1 MDSAPAVQKGSHK
14 PVRRAKTEKHP
25 LVAVVGP
32 CASGKTLL
40 VRALRAHGY
49 NAREVAQEH
58 SYVPTM
64 WQRITQPDLL
74 IYLDNS
80 WEIARQRRPTD
91 AGADWWAE
99 LAQRL
104 HHARQHAD
112 IYINTDELTP
122 QEVLERA
129 LAFLKSFPFP
139 PNWKGKENSQERNE
153 NTSHLMQDVAGLGR

>member
-1 MDSAPAVQKGSHK
+1 MRQ
-14 PVRRAKTEKHP
+14 AKNEKYP
-25 LVAVVGP
+25 LIAVVGP

-40 VRALRAHGY
+40 VQALRAQGY

-74 IYLDNS
+74 VYLDNS

-112 IYINTDELTP
+112 LYINTDELTP

-129 LAFLKSFPFP
+129 LAFLKSSPFP
-139 PNWKGKENSQERNE
+139 PKLGGKGEEPGE
-153 NTSHLMQDVAGLGR
+153 E